1 MEKQELTHWGIKG
14 MKWGVRRYQNKD
26 GSLTAAGKKRKR
38 YDKWGDSKHQPSS
51 TRSSVLAGAYMA
63 TGNKKIGEALD
74 KSNSRDA
81 ERWERAKTEK
91 AKYQA
96 EKAKQQ
102 AAKAAK
108 KAAKEA
114 SIHEDYKK
122 AHNSKSVKN
131 MSDAELRS
139 RLNRLNMEKQYSQ
152 LSDTNVNKGKQYFD
166 TTFKVATTVAAVTTT
181 GLTIYNNADKIKKIV
196 EPMIKK

>member
-1 MEKQELTHWGIKG
+1 MTNELTHHGILG
-14 MKWGVRRYQNKD
+14 MKWGVRRFQNKD

-38 YDKWGDSKHQPSS
+38 QRLSKKD
-51 TRSSVLAGAYMA
+51 TY
-63 TGNKKIGEALD
+63 
-74 KSNSRDA
+74 
-81 ERWERAKTEK
+81 
-91 AKYQA
+91 
-96 EKAKQQ
+96 
-102 AAKAAK
+102 
-108 KAAKEA
+108 
-114 SIHEDYKK
+114 HEDYEK

-196 EPMIKK
+196 EPMIKKGT